1 MKNEKWT
8 NDEDNLLIKY
18 YPIYG
23 IEYFYDKLNRSKR
36 AIQSRRKHLGLK
48 IKYTVKEKYYKKNV
62 EDIVKNSFT
71 YKECMIKLGINNFG
85 SSLNTLKKYI
95 KIYNLD
101 ISHFNNSIDI
111 LIIKNTKDIN
121 EWLQNGTNISSFKL
135 KNKLYKEGLKEKKC
149 EKCGQD
155 EIWKGEKMSLILD
168 HINGINDD
176 NRIENLRIV
185 CPNCNATLPTHCRGN
200 KKLYEIKKKKLEK
213 DKEIENNNGLTNK
226 QVNHFYSKRKVER
239 PSYKQLIKD
248 IKKLGYKGTGKKY
261 GVSDNS
267 IRKWKKYYEKYN

>member
-62 EDIVKNSFT
+62 EYIVKNSFT

-239 PSYKQLIKD
+239 PSYEQLIKD